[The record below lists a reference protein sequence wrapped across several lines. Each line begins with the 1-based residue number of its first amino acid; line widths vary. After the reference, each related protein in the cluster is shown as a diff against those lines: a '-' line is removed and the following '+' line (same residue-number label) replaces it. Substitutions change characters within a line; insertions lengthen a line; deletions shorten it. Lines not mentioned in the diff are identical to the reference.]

1 MQMSYIKRVCLI
13 GLLSSYVLV
22 CAAQERVM
30 GTPPAQVAARPA
42 GPGSLS
48 RSVPLGDGR
57 HLSISCLGTGS
68 PTVILEAGLDW
79 GGSRSWM
86 TLLPEVARFTR
97 VCAYDRAGSGF
108 SDPGPLP
115 RDGKHIVS
123 DLHAL
128 LGAAGERPPYV
139 LVGQSL
145 GGALVRLYR
154 LRHPNDVGAMVLVD
168 PSQPG
173 PNEWRKPWVPKFRK
187 CLELAKLGAITT
199 ATTDCMPP
207 GGVANRP
214 AVVVQATV
222 QIAKRPGTWRDP
234 LSEIE
239 HFDSYFEQ
247 LETGEHPP
255 VATPTIVL
263 TASEQGG
270 LDQKARA
277 DWIAGHAHIAAQ
289 FMPGEQRLIVK
300 SSHGIQLDRPE
311 VIVQAVRDVIREAT
325 SHL

>member
-1 MQMSYIKRVCLI
+1 MPMSYIKRVCLV
-13 GLLSSYVLV
+13 GLLSAYVLV
-22 CAAQERVM
+22 CAAQERIT
-30 GTPPAQVAARPA
+30 GTPPAPVAARTA
-42 GPGSLS
+42 GPGPLS

-57 HLSISCLGTGS
+57 HLSMSCLGTGS
-68 PTVILEAGLDW
+68 PTVVLEAGLDW
-79 GGSRSWM
+79 GGSWSWM
-86 TLLPEVARFTR
+86 TVLPEVARFTR

-108 SDPGPLP
+108 SDPGPVP
-115 RDGKHIVS
+115 RDAKHIVS

-154 LRHPNDVGAMVLVD
+154 LRYPNDVGAMVLVD

-173 PNEWRKPWVPKFRK
+173 PNEWRKPWVPKFRS
-187 CLELAKLGAITT
+187 CEQLARQGAITA

-207 GGVANRP
+207 GGLADRP
-214 AVVVQATV
+214 AVVVQAIV
-222 QIAKRPGTWRDP
+222 QIAQRPGTWRDQ

-239 HFDSYFEQ
+239 HFDSYFEK

-255 VATPTIVL
+255 IATPTIVL

-270 LDQKARA
+270 LDQKGRA
-277 DWIAGHAHIAAQ
+277 DWIAGHAHIAAL
-289 FMPGEQRLIVK
+289 FIPGEQRLIVK

-311 VIVQAVRDVIREAT
+311 VIVRAVRDVIREAT

>member
-1 MQMSYIKRVCLI
+1 MSYLKGVCLI
-13 GLLSSYVLV
+13 GLVSAYVLA
-22 CAAQERVM
+22 CAAQERTIRPLR
-30 GTPPAQVAARPA
+30 TPVAEGA

-68 PTVILEAGLDW
+68 PTVVLEAGLDW
-79 GGSRSWM
+79 GGSWSWI
-86 TLLPEVARFTR
+86 TVLPEVARFTR

-108 SDPGPLP
+108 SDPGPIP

-154 LRHPNDVGAMVLVD
+154 LRYPTDVGAMVLVD

-187 CLELAKLGAITT
+187 CLELAKQSAIFDRHHGLH
-199 ATTDCMPP
+199 ASW
-207 GGVANRP
+207 RP
-214 AVVVQATV
+214 SQ
-222 QIAKRPGTWRDP
+222 
-234 LSEIE
+234 S
-239 HFDSYFEQ
+239 
-247 LETGEHPP
+247 
-255 VATPTIVL
+255 
-263 TASEQGG
+263 ASRRGS
-270 LDQKARA
+270 R
-277 DWIAGHAHIAAQ
+277 HC
-289 FMPGEQRLIVK
+289 
-300 SSHGIQLDRPE
+300 
-311 VIVQAVRDVIREAT
+311 
-325 SHL
+325 